1 MSIYDMDKST
11 PESNMGVLKKFTLFK
26 NSEEIYEPIGK
37 ELLMQLNLDNM
48 TFSYGKFSDPDFS
61 RIFGYKQVY
70 KYSLKLS
77 DEERNLGEEFYK
89 TGFKLFL
96 ENRVFVLFCQT
107 PTEFRNWIQSFK
119 SFFDK
124 KFVCIMNSNKN
135 INNDVEYASEMKNKS
150 DWAQSK
156 ILKLIFTR

>member
-1 MSIYDMDKST
+1 MSIYNIAKPT
-11 PESNMGVLKKFTLFK
+11 PESHSGILKKFTLFK

-37 ELLMQLNLDNM
+37 EFCMQLNLERM
-48 TFSYGKFSDPDFS
+48 TLSYGKLTDPEFS

-70 KYSLKLS
+70 KYSMKLS
-77 DEERNLGEEFYK
+77 HDERSLGQEHYK

-107 PTEFRNWIQSFK
+107 PSEFKNWIRSFK

-135 INNDVEYASEMKNKS
+135 IKNEIEYSSAMKNRS
-150 DWAQSK
+150 DMTKSK
-156 ILKLIFTR
+156 ILKFIFNR